1 MLKCRDGEECK
12 TWIADGRLV
21 CRHGV
26 IFNHCPGDLMYEYE
40 VKKMTEFFRDFDKK
54 MRAIKRGLDE
64 K

>member
-1 MLKCRDGEECK
+1 
-12 TWIADGRLV
+12 
-21 CRHGV
+21 
-26 IFNHCPGDLMYEYE
+26 MYEYE